1 MRSSELLS
9 KQWCDLVFENRN
21 REYGAY
27 RLRAQAGQRYRRALG
42 VVGGTLLLSESMVM
56 RGSDIF
62 LDDTTVPQLEKK
74 LNVKIKL
81 TPQDGAKLF
90 DNIVGI

>member
-42 VVGGTLLLSESMVM
+42 VVGGTLLLLLATYGGLVAYVQYM
-56 RGSDIF
+56 
-62 LDDTTVPQLEKK
+62 L
-74 LNVKIKL
+74 
-81 TPQDGAKLF
+81 A
-90 DNIVGI
+90 